1 LFDFGAANRAVIQA
15 CLRRAD
21 QWYSSS
27 TPGTQHVGSTSF
39 KGAQRRFVAAAPLA
53 Y

>member
-1 LFDFGAANRAVIQA
+1 LFGFDAANRAVIQA
-15 CLRRAD
+15 RLRHAD

-27 TPGTQHVGSTSF
+27 TPGTHHVGSTSF
-39 KGAQRRFVAAAPLA
+39 KGAQRRFVAVAPLA